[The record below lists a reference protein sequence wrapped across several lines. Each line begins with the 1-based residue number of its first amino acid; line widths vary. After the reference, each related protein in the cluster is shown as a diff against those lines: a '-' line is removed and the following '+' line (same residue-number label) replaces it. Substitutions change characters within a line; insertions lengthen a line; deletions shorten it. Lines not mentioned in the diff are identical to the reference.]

1 MKMNRQWKQLTRG
14 MMPLGLVATGL
25 LMTSV
30 SPLAQTQTCNATGT
44 CGHVSAPRMTGSF
57 VVPLVNQ
64 ERETPVVNN
73 ITNVTQQ
80 VTQVVPFNTYLALA
94 SGGGTTSSAA
104 YADCGGGK
112 LVSGG
117 VECRDGSGAHVAPR
131 ISRPNGNGWYAACHS
146 IFAGGAV
153 STNVTAICTSN

>member
-80 VTQVVPFNTYLALA
+80 VTQVVPFTTYAVLAYGA
-94 SGGGTTSSAA
+94 GNTSSAA
-104 YADCGGGK
+104 YASCGGGK

-117 VECRDGSGAHVAPR
+117 VTCSDYSGAHAAPR
-131 ISRPNGNGWYAACHS
+131 ISEPSGNGWYAACHS
-146 IFAGGAV
+146 ISSGTTV
-153 STNVTAICTSN
+153 HTKVTAICSSN